1 MHATTYASE
10 NKNLETY
17 KIQNQEQY
25 QTSSNYQGKK
35 NARYHSRIRD
45 QGSQTQKTKEC

>member
-17 KIQNQEQY
+17 KIQNQEH

-45 QGSQTQKTKEC
+45 QGSQT